1 MGDDSVNEIQDPKEE
16 DKLPTLD
23 SLKHYLETKEAVDII
38 LEETDMSD
46 KSEGPVST
54 YPTFTAITPC
64 TLERQNQSLRY
75 PMNQHRLLRQ
85 KLRNIKKIRK
95 NLRMKEA
102 IQAKHMNVENA
113 LERKNL
119 RMKEAIWA
127 KHMDF
132 ENALERKN
140 LRMKEAIEAKN
151 MNFENAL
158 RFKRQMIERSLPL
171 KYQGSSVAGRMLG
184 KITLIFAQAV
194 FAHPYMDKE
203 FNMVEDLWDFI
214 HVIAPMLK
222 KNPQEI
228 RENVMTKS
236 YKHGRLMAVHAIG
249 FKESD
254 LRIRVNDGCVF
265 VKGEA
270 NTLHGKKVITEP
282 VAIRHDYSYDSHSVI
297 AQLIGGEVLV
307 FVPRSAKRENQECV
321 HVGWGDVMG

>member
-1 MGDDSVNEIQDPKEE
+1 
-16 DKLPTLD
+16 
-23 SLKHYLETKEAVDII
+23 
-38 LEETDMSD
+38 
-46 KSEGPVST
+46 
-54 YPTFTAITPC
+54 
-64 TLERQNQSLRY
+64 
-75 PMNQHRLLRQ
+75 
-85 KLRNIKKIRK
+85 
-95 NLRMKEA
+95 MKEA

-171 KYQGSSVAGRMLG
+171 KYQGSSDKKTILIPHPVKFFARSLVAKADLFF
-184 KITLIFAQAV
+184 FAV
-194 FAHPYMDKE
+194 VIGPVDL
-203 FNMVEDLWDFI
+203 FNPSW
-214 HVIAPMLK
+214 
-222 KNPQEI
+222 
-228 RENVMTKS
+228 
-236 YKHGRLMAVHAIG
+236 LMAVHSIG

-254 LRIRVNDGCVF
+254 LRVRVNDGCVF

-321 HVGWGDVMG
+321 HVGMVGRVRDVK

>member
-1 MGDDSVNEIQDPKEE
+1 
-16 DKLPTLD
+16 
-23 SLKHYLETKEAVDII
+23 
-38 LEETDMSD
+38 
-46 KSEGPVST
+46 
-54 YPTFTAITPC
+54 
-64 TLERQNQSLRY
+64 
-75 PMNQHRLLRQ
+75 
-85 KLRNIKKIRK
+85 
-95 NLRMKEA
+95 MKEA

-171 KYQGSSVAGRMLG
+171 KYQGSSGARSLVAKADDFPTKLVKLLWTGGAKHVEMSAMQQSLIQVAGRMLG

>member
-1 MGDDSVNEIQDPKEE
+1 
-16 DKLPTLD
+16 
-23 SLKHYLETKEAVDII
+23 
-38 LEETDMSD
+38 
-46 KSEGPVST
+46 
-54 YPTFTAITPC
+54 
-64 TLERQNQSLRY
+64 
-75 PMNQHRLLRQ
+75 
-85 KLRNIKKIRK
+85 
-95 NLRMKEA
+95 MKEA

-158 RFKRQMIERSLPL
+158 RFKRQMIERSCNTPKMGRSGIRIFKRQMIERSLPL

-254 LRIRVNDGCVF
+254 LRVRVNDGCVF

-270 NTLHGKKVITEP
+270 NTLHGKK
-282 VAIRHDYSYDSHSVI
+282 
-297 AQLIGGEVLV
+297 
-307 FVPRSAKRENQECV
+307 
-321 HVGWGDVMG
+321 